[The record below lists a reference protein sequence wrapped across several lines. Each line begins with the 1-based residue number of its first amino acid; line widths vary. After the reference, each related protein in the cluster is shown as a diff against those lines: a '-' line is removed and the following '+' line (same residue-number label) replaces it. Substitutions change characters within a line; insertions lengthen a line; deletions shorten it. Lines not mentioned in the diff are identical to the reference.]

1 MNDDYYDELI
11 KQRIGEALRNQSR
24 KEKLD
29 IKLLEKWVEEER
41 ERRRPLNRMKKQSR
55 RAAQAIN
62 KTLHQITR
70 YCMMIS
76 KRKGD

>member
-1 MNDDYYDELI
+1 MNDDDYDKLI

-29 IKLLEKWVEEER
+29 IKLLEKWVEEDR
-41 ERRRPLNRMKKQSR
+41 NRRRPINRMKKQMR
-55 RAAQAIN
+55 RAVQTIN

>member
-29 IKLLEKWVEEER
+29 IKLLEEWVKEDR
-41 ERRRPLNRMKKQSR
+41 ERRRLINRIKRIYKKIR
-55 RAAQAIN
+55 RDSN
-62 KTLHQITR
+62 E
-70 YCMMIS
+70 
-76 KRKGD
+76 